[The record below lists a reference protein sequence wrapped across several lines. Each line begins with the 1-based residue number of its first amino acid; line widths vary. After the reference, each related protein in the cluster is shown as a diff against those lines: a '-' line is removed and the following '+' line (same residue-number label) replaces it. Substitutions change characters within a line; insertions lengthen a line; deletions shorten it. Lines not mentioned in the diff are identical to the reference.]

1 MQYNPYEVISG
12 ESSKVYEFVSFGN
25 NGPVKKL
32 VVHSSTNLHN
42 FFNLGFGDKDE
53 LTGEIDDLVVTNNGD
68 SLRVMAT
75 VASTIYLFTDE
86 FPDAM
91 IFAVG
96 STKSR
101 TRLYR
106 MGISNNLETINIDF
120 EVYGL
125 VGDAWEEFVPGCE
138 YQAFFVKRKYK

>member
-12 ESSKVYEFVSFGN
+12 ESSKVYEFVSFGSH
-25 NGPVKKL
+25 GPVEKL
-32 VVHSSTNLHN
+32 VVYSSTNLHN
-42 FFNLGFGDKDE
+42 FFNLGFGDKDA
-53 LTGEIDDLVVTNNGD
+53 LTGGIDDLVVTNNGD

-86 FPDAM
+86 FPDAKV
-91 IFAVG
+91 FATG

-106 MGISNNLETINIDF
+106 MGISNNLETITTDF

-125 VGDAWEEFVPGCE
+125 IDSTWEDFVPGRE
-138 YQAFFVKRKYK
+138 YQAFLVERKYK